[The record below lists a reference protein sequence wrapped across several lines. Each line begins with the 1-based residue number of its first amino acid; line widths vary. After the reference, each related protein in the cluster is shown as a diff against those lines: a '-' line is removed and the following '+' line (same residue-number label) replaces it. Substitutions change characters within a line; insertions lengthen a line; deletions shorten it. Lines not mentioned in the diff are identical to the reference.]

1 MSRDVNKRM
10 HDVKSRSCVQG
21 HAGESKRVSELSEAV
36 VSLETTEILDLR
48 VTSAV
53 VRLAQD
59 RPAPAYAY
67 RRARH
72 PAYSWCVRM
81 RVLADA
87 ARATQ
92 LLRSSHAHG
101 GLCVASAA
109 LRRIRGATLA
119 LGAHTD

>member
-1 MSRDVNKRM
+1 MKQSE
-10 HDVKSRSCVQG
+10 G
-21 HAGESKRVSELSEAV
+21 HVFKVTQERGARESQNSELSEAV
-36 VSLETTEILDLR
+36 VSLEAAEILDLR

-87 ARATQ
+87 PRATQ
-92 LLRSSHAHG
+92 LLRRSHAHG

-109 LRRIRGATLA
+109 LRGIRGATLA